1 MFIHTGEHHMKKTI
15 LFLATVLA
23 ASNGFCVDG
32 PDSMPANHRNSNVSP
47 FEILSESDLGK
58 YAKAS
63 VSKTCSVSPFEMFD
77 ESQLAKYAQFIKEN
91 PAGTPTEFFLR
102 TE

>member
-1 MFIHTGEHHMKKTI
+1 MLLNSNKTI

-23 ASNGFCVDG
+23 ASNGFCMDESEK
-32 PDSMPANHRNSNVSP
+32 SMPANHRNSNVSP

-63 VSKTCSVSPFEMFD
+63 VSPFEMFD
-77 ESQLAKYAQFIKEN
+77 ESQLGKYAQFIKEN
-91 PAGTPTEFFLR
+91 PTGTPTEFFLA
-102 TE
+102 EKAN